1 MEKKMTANV
10 MRATPK
16 VEALDTGIEGREKL
30 AANMTACTA
39 DSIVLMIKSQTYHW
53 NVVGPL
59 FFSLHQ
65 LTEEHYRDLFDA
77 SDALAERVRA
87 LGHPVPAGLNNV
99 LKTSIVKD
107 AQGEIS
113 AEDMIADLAS
123 DHEAVAK
130 RFRQA
135 VELAEEHNDPVSADM
150 LTERIQFHE
159 KAVWMLRAILTT

>member
-1 MEKKMTANV
+1 MANV
-10 MRATPK
+10 MQATAK
-16 VEALDTGIEGREKL
+16 VEKLDTGIDQRKDL
-30 AANMTACTA
+30 AAAMTACTA

-59 FFSLHQ
+59 FFSLHN

-87 LGHPVPAGLNNV
+87 LGYPVPAGLNTMM
-99 LKTSIVKD
+99 KESIVKD
-107 AQGEIS
+107 AKGKIS

-130 RFRQA
+130 RFREA
-135 VELAEEHNDPVSADM
+135 VELAEENNDPVSADM

-159 KAVWMLRAILTT
+159 KAVWMLRAILTS